1 MFGRKEYGTSTRVFS
16 DEGSVMLGRKEY
28 CTFGTKSL
36 YTRNRFC
43 EEFSGCFS
51 VPGCSTQRPD
61 SVEVS
66 EDPFKVSSSVPGCS
80 VLLRAPHTHRL
91 GEG

>member
-1 MFGRKEYGTSTRVFS
+1 MFGSKEYGTSTREFS

-28 CTFGTKSL
+28 YTKNS
-36 YTRNRFC
+36 FC

-80 VLLRAPHTHRL
+80 VLLCAPHTHRL